1 MKLTSRIFLPFFL
14 TVAVFMTT
22 SCSGHRTWI
31 QYLEVPKDYA
41 FTPDVQM
48 QKSYSFA
55 DFDAELL
62 LQKNG
67 PDTWQRVLKV
77 FPKGCSGPVPA
88 VVVPFYFPEGMLAFE
103 LDSQE
108 ELPKYFGIEMMIHLA
123 KRVFACISADSYH
136 LTYLDSGR
144 DRGDFLRW
152 KEAGDAISKDW
163 PQWCGIGK
171 LVADTRL
178 LIDLLE
184 DDSRI
189 DSQRIGIAG
198 HSLGGKIA
206 FCTGCVDP
214 RIKVMMASDFG
225 FLWEQTNWEKSWY
238 WGDKLELLKQNGIT
252 NTDLLSYS
260 RGKPFFLIAGD
271 ADTDASFEAMK
282 QAKGYDR
289 HPERLGFLNHATGH
303 RPPASALEQGYDFIE
318 KQLNACVK

>member
-1 MKLTSRIFLPFFL
+1 MKRVSRSIIPFFL
-14 TVAVFMTT
+14 TVVVTVVA
-22 SCSGHRTWI
+22 SCSGQHLWM

-123 KRVFACISADSYH
+123 KRGFACISADSYH
-136 LTYLDSGR
+136 LTYLDSNR

-152 KEAGDAISKDW
+152 KEAGDALSKDW
-163 PQWCGIGK
+163 PQWCGMGK

-178 LIDLLE
+178 LVDALE
-184 DDSRI
+184 QDERI
-189 DSQRIGIAG
+189 DASRIGIAG
-198 HSLGGKIA
+198 HSLGGKMA
-206 FCTGCVDP
+206 FYTGCMDS
-214 RIKVMMASDFG
+214 RIKVILASDFG
-225 FLWEQTNWEKSWY
+225 FLWHQTNWEKNWY
-238 WGDKLELLKQNGIT
+238 FGDKVEALKAAGLSNV
-252 NTDLLSYS
+252 DLLSYS
-260 RGKPFFLIAGD
+260 KGKPFFLIAGD
-271 ADTDASFEAMK
+271 ADTDES
-282 QAKGYDR
+282 
-289 HPERLGFLNHATGH
+289 L
-303 RPPASALEQGYDFIE
+303 
-318 KQLNACVK
+318 

>member
-1 MKLTSRIFLPFFL
+1 MKLTSRILLPFFL

-22 SCSGHRTWI
+22 SCSGQRLWM

-123 KRVFACISADSYH
+123 KRGFACISADSYH

-144 DRGDFLRW
+144 GRGDFMRW

-163 PQWCGIGK
+163 PQWCGMGK

-184 DDSRI
+184 EDSRI

-198 HSLGGKIA
+198 HSLGGKMA
-206 FCTGCVDP
+206 FCTGCLDP
-214 RIKVMMASDFG
+214 RVKVMMASDFG

-318 KQLNACVK
+318 KQLNTCVK